1 MEHVMKK
8 LILIFCLIPTL
19 SFAEAFECSKHDGN
33 VVCKAKENG
42 VAVNSISINGGEC
55 ASPYDAKL
63 YHKVM
68 KKGDKFTVPG
78 SKDCFYVRSVHIN
91 THDGETHRHN
101 AM

>member
-1 MEHVMKK
+1 
-8 LILIFCLIPTL
+8 
-19 SFAEAFECSKHDGN
+19 
-33 VVCKAKENG
+33 
-42 VAVNSISINGGEC
+42 
-55 ASPYDAKL
+55 
-63 YHKVM
+63 M